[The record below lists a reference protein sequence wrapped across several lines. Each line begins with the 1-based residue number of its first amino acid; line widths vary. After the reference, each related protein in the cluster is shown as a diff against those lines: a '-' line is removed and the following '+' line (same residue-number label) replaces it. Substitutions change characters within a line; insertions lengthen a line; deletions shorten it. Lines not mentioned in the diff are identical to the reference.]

1 MKTKLLL
8 ILSLIILVSCYKEEY
23 ILFLGENI
31 YVQDAIFSKEFEK
44 EYQKKINDEFIV
56 NQFYIK
62 DFYLKLDENAL
73 NINTENHLLDL
84 IKDSYQIIL
93 NLGNNDLNYF
103 IKNNKS
109 ILSKDRELYDY
120 YLHHCL
126 EILTSYTDN
135 IQVIPFYNSLMI
147 KDEQYQK
154 EIFLYNEIIYQN
166 CLEFK
171 VNYINIEKM
180 SYFVYKENYISFS
193 GLKYLFKQLNYGR

>member
-31 YVQDAIFSKEFEK
+31 YAQDTIFSKEFEK

-93 NLGNNDLNYF
+93 NLGNNDLNNF
-103 IKNNKS
+103 IKNK
-109 ILSKDRELYDY
+109 I
-120 YLHHCL
+120 
-126 EILTSYTDN
+126 
-135 IQVIPFYNSLMI
+135 
-147 KDEQYQK
+147 
-154 EIFLYNEIIYQN
+154 EIIG
-166 CLEFK
+166 K
-171 VNYINIEKM
+171 
-180 SYFVYKENYISFS
+180 
-193 GLKYLFKQLNYGR
+193 

>member
-120 YLHHCL
+120 YLKAM
-126 EILTSYTDN
+126 E
-135 IQVIPFYNSLMI
+135 
-147 KDEQYQK
+147 K
-154 EIFLYNEIIYQN
+154 
-166 CLEFK
+166 
-171 VNYINIEKM
+171 IEKG
-180 SYFVYKENYISFS
+180 SFTDS
-193 GLKYLFKQLNYGR
+193 LPSDEELGKYGVRMGICAKRIATLMELKAPDVILQNEKCTF